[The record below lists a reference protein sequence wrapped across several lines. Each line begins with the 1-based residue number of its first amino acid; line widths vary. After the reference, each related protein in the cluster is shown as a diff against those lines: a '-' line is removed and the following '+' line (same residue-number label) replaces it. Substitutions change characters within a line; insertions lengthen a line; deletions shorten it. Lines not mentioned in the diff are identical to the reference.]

1 MRARNQGCFSVYF
14 ASSWH
19 LADAIFTP
27 REYFLGEEDDEMV
40 AMYKRRSLIGA
51 LIVLCVAI
59 RYHHFNG
66 ISEAVGS
73 VYQGVFWT
81 IEFALL
87 SVIPAGAVIV
97 LYTSPKERKRE
108 LVQMRYPIA
117 AFAAAWLMIFVVMPL
132 MSKITTHIP
141 HDVVLGFLLI
151 IMALAAELWLASFMV
166 RALYLMA
173 TGLFRLRDGHPFLPP
188 IVTVLS
194 AWALAIKGLITSGGA
209 DGEPRT
215 VAILMLIGG
224 PTSLIALAGLE
235 IGRLKR
241 KYQCDFPFRNGPL
254 QSASS
259 SSTAPRHGG
268 ADESV

>member
-1 MRARNQGCFSVYF
+1 MHARNQGCLSVYF

-27 REYFLGEEDDEMV
+27 REYFLGEEDDEMA

-51 LIVLCVAI
+51 LLVLCVAI
-59 RYHHFNG
+59 RYHHLNG
-66 ISEAVGS
+66 ISETIGS
-73 VYQGVFWT
+73 VYQGIFWT

-87 SVIPAGAVIV
+87 SVIPAGVAIL

-108 LVQMRYPIA
+108 LVQMRYPMTA
-117 AFAAAWLMIFVVMPL
+117 LVAAWLMIFVVMPL
-132 MSKITTHIP
+132 ISKITTHIP
-141 HDVVLGFLLI
+141 HEVVLGLLLI
-151 IMALAAELWLASFMV
+151 IAGLAAELWLASFMI

-188 IVTVLS
+188 IVTVLA
-194 AWALAIKGLITSGGA
+194 AWVLALKGYITSGGA

-224 PTSLIALAGLE
+224 PTSLTVLAGLE

-259 SSTAPRHGG
+259 GSTAPRPGG
-268 ADESV
+268 ADESM